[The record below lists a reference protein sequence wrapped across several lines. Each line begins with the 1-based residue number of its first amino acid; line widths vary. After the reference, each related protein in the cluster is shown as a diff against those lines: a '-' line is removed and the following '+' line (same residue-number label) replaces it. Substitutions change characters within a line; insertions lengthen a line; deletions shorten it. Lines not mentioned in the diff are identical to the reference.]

1 MCVLLAEVLGPVI
14 FRVTDVYTLNSR
26 LDKLI
31 SVIEAHISA
40 VSSTFCLGLTHGGLV
55 TYNVCHHDS
64 LLVMDSSLFG
74 AKPLSEPM
82 ITWCLLELRNKF
94 VWNFNE
100 NGNVLFGEN
109 VSKNVVLKM
118 AAIFF
123 LPHDTLLQ
131 AGPLIPRIIL
141 EPAAHQLMLPKENDT
156 PVVMNNIRILYS
168 CINVINLFASLP
180 FFSAYP
186 AKYYPEFLLI
196 MQTW

>member
-1 MCVLLAEVLGPVI
+1 MKTFGLLPDRAWIWFDFPDFKHDYKKRFTGLMCVLLAAVLRPVI
-14 FRVTDVYTLNSR
+14 FRVTDIYTLNSR

-40 VSSTFCLGLTHGGLV
+40 VSSTFCPGLTHGGLV

-74 AKPLSEPM
+74 AKPLSEPI

-94 VWNFNE
+94 VWNFNK

-123 LPHDTLLQ
+123 
-131 AGPLIPRIIL
+131 
-141 EPAAHQLMLPKENDT
+141 PAPWYIATSRPSDPQDNT
-156 PVVMNNIRILYS
+156 RACRSSTN
-168 CINVINLFASLP
+168 ASQRKW
-180 FFSAYP
+180 YP
-186 AKYYPEFLLI
+186 CGHE
-196 MQTW
+196 